1 MGIAATGQGQGQLR
15 NARSL
20 DYTQLEREENAL
32 DIAEFYWRFDA
43 EAPLEQLDSNFA
55 GESNGGRGQR
65 VVTLDLLKPDVLINR
80 IAFS

>member
-1 MGIAATGQGQGQLR
+1 MGIASAGQGQGQLR

-43 EAPLEQLDSNFA
+43 DAPLEQLDSNYA
-55 GESNGGRGQR
+55 GECHLGC
-65 VVTLDLLKPDVLINR
+65 TE
-80 IAFS
+80 A